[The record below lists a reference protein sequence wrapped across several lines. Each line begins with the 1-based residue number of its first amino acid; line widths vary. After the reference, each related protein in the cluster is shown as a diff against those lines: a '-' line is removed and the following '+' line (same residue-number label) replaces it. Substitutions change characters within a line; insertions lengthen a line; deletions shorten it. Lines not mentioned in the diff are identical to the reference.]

1 MQTTRANNTDAGNGS
16 YAICRVIGA
25 SRSPSPDP
33 RRSAKKMKT
42 PAQRQPCKRCR
53 KGISN
58 APMKPSVILALT
70 LCFNASLIA
79 QDTKPQI
86 EEDIDKLLP
95 IPSTEFIPP
104 PPPKEVPAI
113 KVEAATTRTLPT
125 HQITVLRGEASTLP
139 DIPPPPEPKPSVPGP
154 VGEPHYLLSFGA
166 TVYDHRISHVR
177 WFDPRTEK
185 QFEAWCGW
193 DWTLLSPMPEI
204 VLGERVSSFHLFAS
218 NIDTAAMRGAGRE
231 FKMPEH
237 PELVEGAFSITKG
250 DENDTEALK
259 ALIAIRDFY
268 LKHKERLGQIRQAR
282 EEYQAAAAAWH
293 AAHPPQPQSHT
304 FWLKPHRGSRYLKE
318 EGGER

>member
-1 MQTTRANNTDAGNGS
+1 MQ
-16 YAICRVIGA
+16 
-25 SRSPSPDP
+25 
-33 RRSAKKMKT
+33 KMKT
-42 PAQRQPCKRCR
+42 PAQRPPCKRSR
-53 KGISN
+53 FGVSN
-58 APMKPSVILALT
+58 PSMKAHVILASF
-70 LCFNASLIA
+70 LCCNASLLA
-79 QDTKPQI
+79 QDMERQAEVEI
-86 EEDIDKLLP
+86 EKLLP

-113 KVEAATTRTLPT
+113 KVEAATTRHLPT
-125 HQITVLRGEASTLP
+125 HQITVLRGDASALP
-139 DIPPPPEPKPSVPGP
+139 DIPPPPEPKPFVQGP

-204 VLGERVSSFHLFAS
+204 VLGERVSSFHLMAS
-218 NIDTAAMRGAGRE
+218 NIDTAAFRRAGHE

-250 DENDTEALK
+250 DEDDAEALK

-268 LKHKERLGQIRQAR
+268 LKHKDRLGQIRQAR

-293 AAHPPQPQSHT
+293 AANPPRPQSHT

-318 EGGER
+318 EGGDR

>member
-1 MQTTRANNTDAGNGS
+1 
-16 YAICRVIGA
+16 
-25 SRSPSPDP
+25 
-33 RRSAKKMKT
+33 
-42 PAQRQPCKRCR
+42 
-53 KGISN
+53 
-58 APMKPSVILALT
+58 MKPSVIFALT
-70 LCFNASLIA
+70 LCFNAQVLA
-79 QDTKPQI
+79 KDAEPQT
-86 EEDIDKLLP
+86 EEDIEKLLP

-104 PPPKEVPAI
+104 PPPKDVPAI

-139 DIPPPPEPKPSVPGP
+139 DIPPPPEPKPFVPGP

-166 TVYDHRISHVR
+166 TVYDHRISHVK
-177 WFDPRTEK
+177 WYDPRTEK

-204 VLGERVSSFHLFAS
+204 VLGERVSSFYLFAS
-218 NIDTAAMRGAGRE
+218 NIDTTVMRRFGHE

-237 PELVEGAFSITKG
+237 PELDEGAFSITKG
-250 DENDTEALK
+250 DEDDAEASK
-259 ALIAIRDFY
+259 ALTAIRDFF
-268 LKHKERLGQIRQAR
+268 LKHKERLAQIRQAR

-318 EGGER
+318 EGGDQ

>member
-1 MQTTRANNTDAGNGS
+1 
-16 YAICRVIGA
+16 
-25 SRSPSPDP
+25 
-33 RRSAKKMKT
+33 
-42 PAQRQPCKRCR
+42 
-53 KGISN
+53 
-58 APMKPSVILALT
+58 MKPSVILALT
-70 LCFNASLIA
+70 VCFHASLLA
-79 QDTKPQI
+79 QDTVPHM
-86 EEDIDKLLP
+86 EEDIEKLLP

-113 KVEAATTRTLPT
+113 KIEAATTRTLPM

-166 TVYDHRISHVR
+166 TVYDHRISHVK
-177 WFDPRTEK
+177 WYDPRTEK
-185 QFEAWCGW
+185 HFEAWCGW

-218 NIDTAAMRGAGRE
+218 NIDTAAMRRFEHE

-237 PELVEGAFSITKG
+237 PELVEGAVSITKG
-250 DENDTEALK
+250 DEDDAEALK
-259 ALIAIRDFY
+259 ALAAIRDFY
-268 LKHKERLGQIRQAR
+268 LKHKERLAQIRQAR

-304 FWLKPHRGSRYLKE
+304 FWLKPHRGSRYLKD
-318 EGGER
+318 EGGDR